1 MNKVNLY
8 IYVKILNVKNLLFNR
23 LFIYFMIILYFVCVN
38 MFVIIENYNI
48 DRLKFILKMIYVLIS
63 YFNFVDDIFYLF

>member
-1 MNKVNLY
+1 M
-8 IYVKILNVKNLLFNR
+8 KILNVKNLLFNR

-63 YFNFVDDIFYLF
+63 YFNFVDNIFYLF